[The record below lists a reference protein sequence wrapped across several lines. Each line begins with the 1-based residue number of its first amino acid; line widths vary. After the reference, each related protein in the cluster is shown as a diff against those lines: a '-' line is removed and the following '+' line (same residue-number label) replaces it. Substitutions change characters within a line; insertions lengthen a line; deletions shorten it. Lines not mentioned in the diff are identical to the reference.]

1 MEGKR
6 FGFVRFTNMEDAQR
20 AISRLDGFVL
30 LGKKIGV
37 KMARF
42 SGNRRVWRK
51 VQAKKYF
58 SRVGVMQSRW
68 RELSDMGKENLND
81 SLRELIVKR
90 IKGRYFHIEV
100 QDDELMEILKVA
112 SGDMSDRGMED
123 LNNMGLVLA
132 LGMGQEFEGDPK
144 ATGGNDLGFNELDLH
159 GPSIVDSLN
168 INSPNNIESP
178 KLNKVSSYLSDSES
192 QRAFCRS

>member
-1 MEGKR
+1 MVMR
-6 FGFVRFTNMEDAQR
+6 TAFVYNIPDSMHWR
-20 AISRLDGFVL
+20 
-30 LGKKIGV
+30 GKKIGV

-51 VQAKKYF
+51 VQAKKYS

-68 RELSDMGKENLND
+68 RELSDVGKENLND

-100 QDDELMEILKVA
+100 QDDELMEIFKVA

-144 ATGGNDLGFNELDLH
+144 ATGGNDLGFNELALH
-159 GPSIVDSLN
+159 GPNSDISNRRKVILN
-168 INSPNNIESP
+168 EAKKTWEVGKRLGFSVQGDE
-178 KLNKVSSYLSDSES
+178 
-192 QRAFCRS
+192 